1 MKKMDL
7 WKKAVFVI
15 GASMILT
22 GCGQKN
28 EPKLT
33 RYDAQFFGLFDTVI
47 SIIAYTKDEE
57 TFQAYADAFYDE
69 LETYH
74 QLYDIYEDYP
84 GIANIKTIN
93 DNAGIQPVVVD
104 EKIIDMLEEAVEMY
118 ELTDGRINIAMGSVL
133 SLWHECREAGNI
145 DPDNARIPSEE
156 QLKEAAQHMDIGKV
170 KIDRENS
177 TVYLED
183 PQMSLDVGSVGKGYA
198 VEMAGRKLEADGLV
212 NGMLNVGGNVKAIG
226 TKPGGERWKIG
237 IQNPDLSDS
246 QTYLHTLGVDGMSLV
261 TSGTYQR
268 FYTVDGKKYH
278 HIINPELLMPWDM
291 YASVSIVCQDS
302 GLADCLSTAV
312 FNMEPEKGKQFIEG
326 LDGVE
331 AIWIYPDGTEEY
343 STGIYDFMVD
353 E

>member
-15 GASMILT
+15 GASVVLT

-47 SIIAYTKDEE
+47 SIVAYTKDEE
-57 TFQAYADAFYDE
+57 TFKAYGDAFYDE

-93 DNAGIQPVVVD
+93 DNAGIQPVAVD

-118 ELTDGRINIAMGSVL
+118 EVTDGRVNIAMGSVL
-133 SLWHECREAGNI
+133 SLWHECREAGTI
-145 DPDNARIPSEE
+145 DPDNARIPSKEE
-156 QLKEAAQHMDIGKV
+156 LKEAAQHVDIAKV

-198 VEMAGRKLEADGLV
+198 VEMVGRKLEADGLTS
-212 NGMLNVGGNVKAIG
+212 GMLNVGGNVKAIG
-226 TKPGGERWKIG
+226 TKPGGETWKIG

-261 TSGTYQR
+261 TSGVYQR
-268 FYTVDGKKYH
+268 FYTVDEKNYH
-278 HIINPELLMPWDM
+278 HIINPDLLMPWDM

-312 FNMEPEKGKQFIEG
+312 FNMEPERGKKFIED

-343 STGIYDFMVD
+343 SSGISDFIVN